1 MLMTLQQQPTEFRIG
16 IADYK
21 ISQAP
26 NSLITV
32 GLGSCIGTL
41 IYDERSKIGGLSHI
55 MLPDSRPFEKR
66 AAVNAAKFANLALP
80 QMVAEMKQQ
89 IKFPHFKAK
98 IVGGANMFNFDNNT
112 QNVGARNI
120 AAVEE
125 TLKQLRIPVIAKH
138 VGGSSGQTM
147 VVDLTTFQVMVRIVH
162 QETVYL

>member
-1 MLMTLQQQPTEFRIG
+1 VTLQQKPTELRIG

-26 NSLITV
+26 NNLITV

-41 IYDERSKIGGLSHI
+41 IYDERSGIGGLSHI

-66 AAVNAAKFANLALP
+66 TTVNAAKFANLALP
-80 QMVAEMKQQ
+80 KMVDEMKRQ
-89 IKFPHFKAK
+89 IRFPHFKAK

-120 AAVEE
+120 MAVEE
-125 TLKQLRIPVIAKH
+125 TLKQLRIPIIAKH
-138 VGGSSGQTM
+138 VGGSNGQTM
-147 VVDLTTFQVMVRIVH
+147 VADLETFQVMVRIVH